1 MAHGFLSYQDNRG
14 DGTLLDTIVK
24 TIKDYL
30 DKDDEKKNVADMVA
44 AKVNVH
50 NEQKALS
57 QGQTPLLKGGNQK
70 QLAATPLQKMIG
82 GTALQKSLPAGP
94 AAVNPEVVGGGL
106 ARGGFNGKPL
116 RPEGFAS
123 NAIVD
128 IGATNLGVERD
139 IGGTDMFVKTLS
151 DVSGDSGEVVQAIDR
166 LTMVTM
172 SLVDATKQQ
181 TSSQQ
186 QIAAAQQQQSEKL
199 GRKSLA
205 AAEES
210 SLEGGGDFSSNAG
223 YLSLAA
229 QGMGMMRGGGGGRG
243 GGPGMGIGGKVMTK
257 NILKAATKRGA
268 ARTGTRL
275 GAAVGGKLL
284 GGFGKK
290 AGAKLG
296 GKAIGKVAGG
306 AIAKSLGKKIPLVG
320 LGLGAVFAAQRAMQG
335 DFLGAGLELASG
347 AASTVP
353 GLGTAGSVGI
363 DAALAARDMTMMADG
378 GIVDSATNAII
389 GEDGKEGVFPLEGSR
404 GKKTFIQFGEGILNA
419 QKRNKRDFAK
429 IQAEGLKEYYDKGNG
444 WGKFFEGLK
453 EILGGFKFPG
463 GYKPF
468 NFDGPEEPDDPDAD
482 DRRTPNG
489 GNVRALRHH
498 RANDAQQLTGDTF
511 MPVATPRTEAGNP
524 AKNQHFNAPRDG
536 GKRRHDGIDIT
547 DAYSGTDDPN
557 DPYAGGPVVAYKSGK
572 VEGIKPPTT
581 PGADNGE
588 LSIKHPDG
596 TKTRYYHVNPKA
608 GLKNGDEVFGGQHIA
623 DMTRYYR
630 GGTEQ
635 THLHFEL
642 YNAAGDIVDPT
653 KAVRDASNYL
663 SSPLSDA
670 QAKLFATSGVDP
682 QESATNMDQYE
693 KIKAERDKLTSLST
707 AEGLTSAISSNEGI
721 KKAISENRSSTK
733 RERFIIPG
741 VGSAKTY
748 TDMFIRGGR
757 KNTFF
762 NTAGEELT
770 IDEMLEL
777 IKQRNAELQK
787 QQVELMNRTSDA
799 GGADQLNTASSEVL
813 NASLPSG
820 NTTIINN
827 NGGNNGGGSSAVGNQ
842 VPIGSSSDDMGAG
855 VYSNAHIRTLNC

>member
-1 MAHGFLSYQDNRG
+1 MAHGFLSYQDTRG
-14 DGTLLDTIVK
+14 EVDWLGK
-24 TIKDYL
+24 TFNAIKDYIENRER
-30 DKDDEKKNVADMVA
+30 KEKVADMVA
-44 AKVNVH
+44 AKVSVLND
-50 NEQKALS
+50 QKALP
-57 QGQTPLLKGGNQK
+57 QGQTPLLKGGDQK

-82 GTALQKSLPAGP
+82 GTALQRSLPAGP

-151 DVSGDSGEVVQAIDR
+151 DVSGDSGAVVQAIDR

-205 AAEES
+205 AAEEA

-223 YLSLAA
+223 YLALAS
-229 QGMGMMRGGGGGRG
+229 QGMGMMRGGGGRG

-389 GEDGKEGVFPLEGSR
+389 GEDGKEGVFPLEGAR

-419 QKRNKRDFAK
+419 QKRNKKDFAK
-429 IQAEGLKEYYDKGNG
+429 IQAEGLKEYYDKGRG
-444 WGKFFEGLK
+444 WKGIFDGIK
-453 EILGGFKFPG
+453 EILSGFKVPG
-463 GYKPF
+463 LGKIF
-468 NFDGPEEPDDPDAD
+468 DFDGDDDD
-482 DRRTPNG
+482 DNDDDRDRDRRTPNG
-489 GNVRALRHH
+489 GNVRAIRQH
-498 RANDAQQLTGDTF
+498 RAKDTVELSGNTF

-536 GKRRHDGIDIT
+536 GDRRHDGIDIT

-572 VEGIKPPTT
+572 VEGVKPPTS
-581 PGADNGE
+581 PGDSNGE

-623 DMTRYYR
+623 DMTRYYK
-630 GGTEQ
+630 GGTEM

-653 KAVRDASNYL
+653 KAVRDASNYIT
-663 SSPLSDA
+663 SPLSPE
-670 QAKLFATSGVDP
+670 QAELYATQGIDP
-682 QESATNMDQYE
+682 KESASTMDQLD
-693 KIKAERDKLTSLST
+693 KIKAERAKLAELDTSSELNAAST
-707 AEGLTSAISSNEGI
+707 FGLRKAMSEGRNTT
-721 KKAISENRSSTK
+721 R
-733 RERFIIPG
+733 RERFVIPG
-741 VGSAKTY
+741 IGNVRYHHGVGGLGATK
-748 TDMFIRGGR
+748 
-757 KNTFF
+757 TFF
-762 NTAGEELT
+762 TESGDKISEE
-770 IDEMLEL
+770 EMLKLIRAKDVEL
-777 IKQRNAELQK
+777 EK
-787 QQVELMNRTSDA
+787 QQVELLNRRSDA
-799 GGADQLNTASSEVL
+799 GGADELNTASSEVL

-827 NGGNNGGGSSAVGNQ
+827 NGGNNGGGSSTIGNQ